1 MCILDPANQSW
12 GITYSRL
19 GQGPPSLGN
28 QELEIRE
35 CGAGADIVRP
45 PPPPNNNNK
54 EIKQEGRNAETVIG
68 MEFLLGVIKMF

>member
-1 MCILDPANQSW
+1 MCILDPANQSR

-35 CGAGADIVRP
+35 CGAGADIMRP
-45 PPPPNNNNK
+45 LNNNNKK